1 MIFAKLNRLYALLVL
16 VAVAVIAAA
25 LVWMVRGMSKST
37 LTIGADGGIDD
48 TPLRVESMRAIGQ
61 WEFMAIADEEMVD
74 TVRKGIFSDDRL
86 VRIYYGTL
94 RIGVDM
100 QKLSDNAFTPQG
112 DSIIVCL
119 PAVQLLDESFIDEAR
134 TKSFFE
140 SGRWAPADREDLMH
154 RAARQMRERCLTY
167 DNMRLAKDNAMAQ
180 IRQMMRQLG
189 YDKVRVDFFE
199 E

>member
-112 DSIIVCL
+112 DSIIVRL

-167 DNMRLAKDNAMAQ
+167 DNMRLAKDNAVAQ

>member
-112 DSIIVCL
+112 DSIIVRL

-167 DNMRLAKDNAMAQ
+167 DNMRLAEGNAVAQ

>member
-112 DSIIVCL
+112 DSIIVRL

-167 DNMRLAKDNAMAQ
+167 DNMRLAEGNAVAQ

-189 YDKVRVDFFE
+189 YDKVRVGFFE